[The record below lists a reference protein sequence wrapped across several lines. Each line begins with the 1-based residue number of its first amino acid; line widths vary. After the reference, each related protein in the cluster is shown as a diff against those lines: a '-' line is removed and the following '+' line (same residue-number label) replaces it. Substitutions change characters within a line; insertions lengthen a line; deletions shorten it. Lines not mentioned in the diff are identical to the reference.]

1 MIYFTKYVHRG
12 GAMRMKLALKRGW
25 AGKYDATHKISSAA
39 NLGGAAL
46 FLLVAINGDPTNR
59 VMIIYKLPI

>member
-1 MIYFTKYVHRG
+1 MIYFTKYVRRD

-25 AGKYDATHKISSAA
+25 TTKYDATHKINSAA
-39 NLGGAAL
+39 NLRVAAL

-59 VMIIYKLPI
+59 ES

>member
-1 MIYFTKYVHRG
+1 MIYFTKYVRRD

-25 AGKYDATHKISSAA
+25 AAKYDATHKINSAA
-39 NLGGAAL
+39 NLRVAAL
-46 FLLVAINGDPTNR
+46 FLFVAINGDPTNT